1 MNMPIRLTPA
11 VKGLLIAC
19 FATFIVQQT
28 VDQFFGG
35 NFLGYFGLLPGAV
48 LYSFHIWQLFTY
60 SFLHADV
67 IHVFFNLMMLA
78 FIGAE
83 LEQTW
88 GTARFLRY
96 YFFCTT
102 IAALFYIFLQLI
114 LKTALPPMV
123 GASGGIYGLLMAYG
137 LIFGERVMLFM
148 MLFPLKAKHFV
159 WILAA
164 IEFLTSIFAGR
175 GGLASI
181 AHLAGMGAGF
191 AYLWG
196 RATWT
201 VMQKQRLQ
209 AVSASQRSKR
219 LKNSGHLK
227 LVKGEM
233 TKKGSGPDGTDDN
246 ESDNPRTWH

>member
-19 FATFIVQQT
+19 FAAFIVQQA
-28 VDQFFGG
+28 VDQFLGG
-35 NFLGYFGLLPGAV
+35 NLLGIFGLLPGAV
-48 LYSFHIWQLFTY
+48 LYSGHIWQLFTY

-102 IAALFYIFLQLI
+102 IAGLFYILMSVVMR
-114 LKTALPPMV
+114 TALPPMV

-175 GGLASI
+175 SGLASI

-201 VMQKQRLQ
+201 VMQKQRTQNLA
-209 AVSASQRSKR
+209 AVQRTKR
-219 LKNSGHLK
+219 LKNSNHLK

-233 TKKGSGPDGTDDN
+233 TKQDDGPEGDDSGD
-246 ESDNPRTWH
+246 PRTWH

>member
-19 FATFIVQQT
+19 FAAFIVQQT

-35 NFLGYFGLLPGAV
+35 NFLGIFGLLPGAV
-48 LYSFHIWQLFTY
+48 IYSGHIWQLFTY

-102 IAALFYIFLQLI
+102 VAGLFYILMAVVMR
-114 LKTALPPMV
+114 TALPPMV

-159 WILAA
+159 WVLAA

-201 VMQKQRLQ
+201 VMQKQRSQNL
-209 AVSASQRSKR
+209 SAMQRTKR
-219 LKNSGHLK
+219 LKNSNHLK

-233 TKKGSGPDGTDDN
+233 TKQDTPSDGD
-246 ESDNPRTWH
+246 ESDDPRTWH

>member
-35 NFLGYFGLLPGAV
+35 NFLGTFGLLPGAV
-48 LYSFHIWQLFTY
+48 LYSGHIWQLFTY

-102 IAALFYIFLQLI
+102 IAALFYVFLALVMRS
-114 LKTALPPMV
+114 ALPPMV

-201 VMQKQRLQ
+201 VVQKQRNQSNL
-209 AVSASQRSKR
+209 AMQRTKR
-219 LKNSGHLK
+219 LKNSNLK

-233 TKKGSGPDGTDDN
+233 KKPGEGSENDD
-246 ESDNPRTWH
+246 SDNPRTWH

>member
-19 FATFIVQQT
+19 FATFVVQQT
-28 VDQFFGG
+28 VDQLLGG
-35 NFLGYFGLLPGAV
+35 NFLGVFGLLPGAV
-48 LYSFHIWQLFTY
+48 LYSFHIWQLVTY

-67 IHVFFNLMMLA
+67 IHLFFNLMMIA

-88 GTARFLRY
+88 GTTRFVRF

-102 IAALFYIFLQLI
+102 IAALFYVFLQLV
-114 LKTALPPMV
+114 LRTALPPMV

-164 IEFLTSIFAGR
+164 IEFMTGIFAGR

-201 VMQKQRLQ
+201 VMQKQRGQ
-209 AVSASQRSKR
+209 AIAASQRSKR
-219 LKNSGHLK
+219 VKNSTHLK
-227 LVKGEM
+227 LVKGEL
-233 TKKGSGPDGTDDN
+233 TKHEGGPDED
-246 ESDNPRTWH
+246 ESDDPRTWH